1 MDVGFLTEIVHR
13 EPGDNRPL
21 VELYDEAFE
30 LAEWFESLG
39 LDFLFLG
46 EHHFME
52 KQWNTSPL
60 LLLAGFSR
68 RTSKM
73 RLGMNV
79 LLTPF
84 YEPVRL
90 AEDIATLD
98 LISHGRMDI
107 VFGTA
112 SVSGEFNTFRTDPK
126 ERHGRTFEVM
136 EFVKKS
142 FSTTESFDHNG
153 KYFQIPN
160 VRMTTQP
167 IQKPFPMWFG
177 GFGPKNLHRAGVA
190 GYHVAAPLE
199 GPYSEGLKEGGHDPD
214 KMNTLAMAGVIVV
227 SSQAEIEPMQQAQ
240 AARMR
245 AMGIEYAT
253 TRDVAFEN
261 VKPGTAMAFPPL
273 FVGTPD
279 QVIAHLEP
287 RLKNS
292 SATHLMGGISGFHAS
307 SWVVQNRKSAE
318 LYLKEVAPE
327 LRKWGRT
334 PVAKRAAK
342 SAR

>member
-13 EPGDNRPL
+13 EDGDKRPL
-21 VELYDEAFE
+21 VELYDEAFA

-52 KQWNTSPL
+52 KQWNPSPL
-60 LLLAGFSR
+60 LLLAGLAG
-68 RTSKM
+68 RTSRM

-107 VFGTA
+107 AFGTA
-112 SVSGEFNTFRTDPK
+112 SVSGEFKTFRTDPK

-136 EFVKKS
+136 EFVKKC
-142 FSTTESFDHNG
+142 FSTEKSFDHNG
-153 KYFQIPN
+153 KYFQIPD

-167 IQKPFPMWFG
+167 VQKPFPMWFG
-177 GFGPKNLHRAGVA
+177 GFGPKNLYRAGVA
-190 GYHVAAPLE
+190 GYHVAAGME
-199 GPYSEGLKEGGHDPD
+199 GPYAEGLKEGGHDPK
-214 KMNTLAMAGVIVV
+214 KMNTLTQAGVIVV
-227 SSQAEIEPMQQAQ
+227 SSAAEIEPMQQAQ
-240 AARMR
+240 AVRMR
-245 AMGIEYAT
+245 AMGIDYAT

-261 VKPGTAMAFPPL
+261 VKPGAAMSFPPT
-273 FVGTPD
+273 FVGTPE
-279 QVIAHLEP
+279 QVLAHLEP

-292 SATHLMGGISGFHAS
+292 SATHIMGGISGSYAAA
-307 SWVVQNRKSAE
+307 WVMQNRKSAE
-318 LYLKEVAPE
+318 LYLKEVAPAI
-327 LRKWGRT
+327 RKWGRT
-334 PVAKRAAK
+334 PVAKRGAGNP
-342 SAR
+342 S

>member
-1 MDVGFLTEIVHR
+1 MDVCFLTEIVHR
-13 EPGDNRPL
+13 EPGDRRPL
-21 VELYDEAFE
+21 VELYDEAFK

-39 LDFLFLG
+39 LDLLLLG

-60 LLLAGFSR
+60 LLLAGFAK

-73 RLGMNV
+73 RLGINV

-98 LISHGRMDI
+98 LISHGRADI
-107 VFGTA
+107 IFGTA
-112 SVSGEFNTFRTDPK
+112 SVSGEFETFRQDPK

-142 FSTTESFDHNG
+142 FATDQPFDHNG

-160 VRMTTQP
+160 VRTTTQP
-167 IQKPFPMWFG
+167 VQKPFPMWFG
-177 GFGPKNLHRAGVA
+177 GFGPKNLHRAGVH
-190 GYHVAAPLE
+190 GYFVGAPLE
-199 GPYSEGLKEGGHDPD
+199 GPYSAGLKEGGHDPD
-214 KMNTLAMAGVIVV
+214 KMNTMTQAGVICVG
-227 SSQAEIEPMQQAQ
+227 SEKEIPAMQQSMGE
-240 AARMR
+240 RMK
-245 AMGIEYAT
+245 AMGMEYAA

-261 VKPGTAMAFPPL
+261 VKPGQAMNMPQL

-279 QVIAHLEP
+279 QVLDHLES

-292 SATHLMGGISGFHAS
+292 SATHILGGITGFHAS
-307 SWVVQNRKSAE
+307 SWVVQNRKSVE
-318 LYLKEVAPE
+318 LYLKEVAPS
-327 LRKWGRT
+327 LRKWGRA
-334 PVAKRAAK
+334 PVAKRAVAT
-342 SAR
+342 A

>member
-1 MDVGFLTEIVHR
+1 MDVGFLSEIVHR

-21 VELYDEAFE
+21 VELYDEAFA
-30 LAEWFESLG
+30 LAEWYENLG
-39 LDFLFLG
+39 LDFLLLG

-52 KQWNTSPL
+52 KQWNPSPL
-60 LLLAGFSR
+60 LLLAGLAR
-68 RTSKM
+68 RTSNM

-84 YEPVRL
+84 YEPARL

-98 LISHGRMDI
+98 LISHGRIDI
-107 VFGTA
+107 VFGTG
-112 SVSGEFNTFRTDPK
+112 SVSGEFTTFGIDPA

-167 IQKPFPMWFG
+167 VQKPFPMWFG

-199 GPYSEGLKEGGHDPD
+199 GPYAEGLKEGGHDPD
-214 KMNTLAMAGVIVV
+214 KMNTLIQARVNVV
-227 SSQAEIEPMQQAQ
+227 SSPAEIEPMQQAQ

-261 VKPGTAMAFPPL
+261 VKPGAAMPPSL
-273 FVGTPD
+273 FVGMPD
-279 QVIAHLEP
+279 QVIADLEV
-287 RLKNS
+287 RLQDS
-292 SATHLMGGISGFHAS
+292 TATHIVGGISAYHTS
-307 SWVVQNRKSAE
+307 SWVMQNRKSTE
-318 LYLKEVAPE
+318 LYLKEVAPAI
-327 LRKWGRT
+327 RKLGRT

-342 SAR
+342 PAR